1 MALDLSNY
9 YDSVKRTSENLE
21 DIGHD
26 VGTAIAH
33 GGHKLKR
40 HKAEQRAQGKKLG
53 LLGFGL
59 MPKWFG
65 QSGYTAKAPQSY
77 SQWQMDYGTLT
88 DPEKQP
94 GVYNEGIEDYQKWLG
109 DQYGGLWDVDSTA
122 DPTATRDVN
131 PQKGTL
137 LGTYGL
143 RGGDETHPVRP
154 GWVKTADLFTEH
166 LAKSPLATGDTADDI
181 SNLKKALDAKGVTD
195 REKALLIKDFTEKY
209 PEAYKE
215 WSTDPN
221 VIRSWGTSTTARPGL
236 LQWMIPGGV

>member
-77 SQWQMDYGTLT
+77 SQWQMDYGTLP

-137 LGTYGL
+137 LSTYGL
-143 RGGDETHPVRP
+143 RGGNETQHLKPT
-154 GWVKTADLFTEH
+154 WVDTAEPFMEH
-166 LAKSPLATGDTADDI
+166 LKSSQFATGDTTDDI
-181 SNLKKALDAKGVTD
+181 NKLRKDLEEINAKGGTTRD
-195 REKALLIKDFTEKY
+195 KALLIKHLL
-209 PEAYKE
+209 
-215 WSTDPN
+215 
-221 VIRSWGTSTTARPGL
+221 RSILKHTRNGQLTL
-236 LQWMIPGGV
+236 ML